1 MEQMSSKTLSFRHI
15 STATNEAVEY
25 IRKRKN
31 HEIQSLRTR
40 WNKFNKSCMGGIEP
54 NTIYTIV
61 GISGSGKSSF
71 VNTLETDLIDLNSNQ
86 DVIVLNFSFE
96 MLSSRQVGRKIS
108 SKLRQTTAELYSA
121 NNELTDDLLDRVE
134 QTSQQIKSYPI
145 YYVDTPGTVEDIAST
160 INYFYETKAKDKKFV
175 IILDH
180 TLLVEGQNRES
191 ALQVISELQKLFIKV
206 KKLPNT
212 TIIQL
217 SQMNRNIEN
226 PERINN
232 PSMHYPMRSDI
243 SSADTIF
250 HASDYVICIHRP
262 ELLNIQQYGPNRL
275 LVKNK
280 VYLHILKNR
289 DAGECTI
296 LEFDN
301 DLKYNNLI
309 ETIREEEPA
318 RKISFSNNNLKKAEN
333 YENIYF

>member
-1 MEQMSSKTLSFRHI
+1 MEQISTKTLTFRHI
-15 STATNEAVEY
+15 SSATNEAVEY

-31 HEIQSLRTR
+31 HEIVSLRTR
-40 WNKFNKSCMGGIEP
+40 WSKFNKSCMGGIEP

-71 VNTLETDLIDLNSNQ
+71 VNTLESDLIDLNSNQ
-86 DVIVLNFSFE
+86 DVVVLNFSFE
-96 MLSSRQVGRKIS
+96 MLSSRQVGRKLS
-108 SKLRQTTAELYSA
+108 SKLRQTTAQLYSSSS
-121 NNELTDDLLDRVE
+121 DLDNTLLKEVE
-134 QTSQQIKSYPI
+134 ETSQQIKSYPI
-145 YYVDTPGTVEDIAST
+145 YYVDTPGTVADIAST
-160 INYFYETKAKDKKFV
+160 IDYFYENKAKGKKFV

-191 ALQVISELQKLFIKV
+191 ALQVISDLQKLFIRV
-206 KKLPNT
+206 KKFPDT

-262 ELLNIQQYGPNRL
+262 ELLNIQSYGPNRL
-275 LVKNK
+275 SVRDK

-289 DAGECTI
+289 DAGECSI

-309 ETIREEEPA
+309 ETIREEEPV
-318 RKISFSNNNLKKAEN
+318 RKISFSNNN
-333 YENIYF
+333 

>member
-1 MEQMSSKTLSFRHI
+1 MEQISSKTLSFRHI

-145 YYVDTPGTVEDIAST
+145 YYVDTPGTVGDIAST

-318 RKISFSNNNLKKAEN
+318 RKISFSNNN
-333 YENIYF
+333 

>member
-1 MEQMSSKTLSFRHI
+1 MEQTSSKTLSFRHI
-15 STATNEAVEY
+15 STATSEAVEY

-31 HEIQSLRTR
+31 HEIQSLATR
-40 WNKFNKSCMGGIEP
+40 WKKFNKSCMGGIEP

-217 SQMNRNIEN
+217 SQMNRNIES

-289 DAGECTI
+289 DAGECAI

-309 ETIREEEPA
+309 ETIRDEEPVM
-318 RKISFSNNNLKKAEN
+318 KISFSNNN
-333 YENIYF
+333 

>member
-1 MEQMSSKTLSFRHI
+1 MEQNSTNTLTFRHI
-15 STATNEAVEY
+15 STAANEAVEY
-25 IRKRKN
+25 IRERKN
-31 HEIQSLRTR
+31 HQIQSLKTR
-40 WNKFNKSCMGGIEP
+40 WNKFNTHCMGGIEP

-71 VNTLETDLIDLNSNQ
+71 VNTLENDLIDLNSDQ

-96 MLSSRQVGRKIS
+96 MLSSRQVGRKLS
-108 SKLRQTTAELYSA
+108 SKLRLTTAELYSA
-121 NNELTDDLLDRVE
+121 NNDLDNESLAKVE
-134 QTSQQIKSYPI
+134 ETSQQIKSYPI

-160 INYFYETKAKDKKFV
+160 IDYFYENKAKGKKFIV
-175 IILDH
+175 ILDH
-180 TLLVEGQNRES
+180 TLLVEGQSRES
-191 ALQVISELQKLFIKV
+191 ALQVISDLQKLFIKV

-212 TIIQL
+212 TVIQL
-217 SQMNRNIEN
+217 SQMNRNIET
-226 PERINN
+226 PDRINN

-289 DAGECTI
+289 DAGECAI

-309 ETIREEEPA
+309 ETIREEEPTK
-318 RKISFSNNNLKKAEN
+318 KISFSNNN
-333 YENIYF
+333 

>member
-108 SKLRQTTAELYSA
+108 SKLRQTTAELYST

-212 TIIQL
+212 TIVQL

-318 RKISFSNNNLKKAEN
+318 RKISFSNNN
-333 YENIYF
+333 

>member
-1 MEQMSSKTLSFRHI
+1 MEQTSSKTLSFRHI
-15 STATNEAVEY
+15 STATSEAVEY

-31 HEIQSLRTR
+31 HEIQSLATR
-40 WNKFNKSCMGGIEP
+40 WKKFNKSCMGGIEP

-318 RKISFSNNNLKKAEN
+318 RKISFSNNN
-333 YENIYF
+333 

>member
-1 MEQMSSKTLSFRHI
+1 MEQTSSKTLSFRHI
-15 STATNEAVEY
+15 STATSEAVEY

-31 HEIQSLRTR
+31 HEIQSLATR
-40 WNKFNKSCMGGIEP
+40 WKKFNKSCMGGIEP

-289 DAGECTI
+289 DAGECAI

-318 RKISFSNNNLKKAEN
+318 KRISFSNNN
-333 YENIYF
+333 

>member
-275 LVKNK
+275 LIKNK

-289 DAGECTI
+289 DAGECAI

-318 RKISFSNNNLKKAEN
+318 RKISFSNNN
-333 YENIYF
+333 

>member
-1 MEQMSSKTLSFRHI
+1 MEQISSKTLSFRHI

-262 ELLNIQQYGPNRL
+262 ELLNIQQYGLNRL

-318 RKISFSNNNLKKAEN
+318 RKISFSNNN
-333 YENIYF
+333 

>member
-1 MEQMSSKTLSFRHI
+1 MEQTSSKTLSFRHI
-15 STATNEAVEY
+15 STATSEAVEY

-31 HEIQSLRTR
+31 HEIQSLATR
-40 WNKFNKSCMGGIEP
+40 WKKFNKSCMGGIEP

-289 DAGECTI
+289 DAGECAI

-318 RKISFSNNNLKKAEN
+318 RKIQFSNNN
-333 YENIYF
+333 

>member
-1 MEQMSSKTLSFRHI
+1 MEQISTKTLTFRHI
-15 STATNEAVEY
+15 SSATNEAVEY

-31 HEIQSLRTR
+31 HEIVSLRTR
-40 WNKFNKSCMGGIEP
+40 WSKFNKSCMGGIEP

-71 VNTLETDLIDLNSNQ
+71 VNTLESDLIDLNSNQ
-86 DVIVLNFSFE
+86 DVVVLNFSFE
-96 MLSSRQVGRKIS
+96 MLSSRQVGRKLS
-108 SKLRQTTAELYSA
+108 SKLRQTTAQLYSSSS
-121 NNELTDDLLDRVE
+121 DLDNTLLEEVE

-145 YYVDTPGTVEDIAST
+145 YYVDTPGTVADIAST
-160 INYFYETKAKDKKFV
+160 IDYFYKNKAKGKKFV

-180 TLLVEGQNRES
+180 TLLVEGQNREN
-191 ALQVISELQKLFIKV
+191 ALQVISDLQKLFIRV
-206 KKLPNT
+206 KKFPDT

-262 ELLNIQQYGPNRL
+262 ELLNIQSYGPNRL
-275 LVKNK
+275 PVRDK

-289 DAGECTI
+289 DAGECSI

-309 ETIREEEPA
+309 ETIREDEPV
-318 RKISFSNNNLKKAEN
+318 RKISFSNNN
-333 YENIYF
+333 

>member
-1 MEQMSSKTLSFRHI
+1 MEQISSKTLSFRHI

-318 RKISFSNNNLKKAEN
+318 RKISFSNNN
-333 YENIYF
+333 

>member
-1 MEQMSSKTLSFRHI
+1 MEQTSSKVLTFKHI
-15 STATNEAVEY
+15 STATNEAVDY
-25 IRKRKN
+25 IRKRKDR
-31 HEIQSLRTR
+31 EIVSLRTR

-71 VNTLETDLIDLNSNQ
+71 VNTLESDLIDLNPNQ
-86 DVIVLNFSFE
+86 DIVVLNFSFE
-96 MLSSRQVGRKIS
+96 MLSSRNVGRKLS

-121 NNELTDDLLDRVE
+121 NDNLTDDSLAKIE
-134 QTSQQIKSYPI
+134 ETSQQIKSYPI
-145 YYVDTPGTVEDIAST
+145 YYVDMPGTVDDIAST
-160 INYFYETKAKDKKFV
+160 IDYFYETKAKGKKFI

-180 TLLVEGQNRES
+180 TLLVEGSGS
-191 ALQVISELQKLFIKV
+191 ALQTISDLQRLFIKV
-206 KKLPNT
+206 KKYPNT

-232 PSMHYPMRSDI
+232 PSMHFPMRSDI

-262 ELLNIQQYGPNRL
+262 ELLSILSYGPNRL
-275 LVKNK
+275 PVRNK
-280 VYLHILKNR
+280 VFLHILKNR
-289 DAGECTI
+289 DAGECSI

-309 ETIREEEPA
+309 ETVREEPA
-318 RKISFSNNNLKKAEN
+318 KKISFSNNN
-333 YENIYF
+333 

>member
-1 MEQMSSKTLSFRHI
+1 MTMEQTSTNSLPFRHI
-15 STATNEAVEY
+15 STATKEAVEY
-25 IRKRKN
+25 IKNRKN
-31 HEIQSLRTR
+31 HKIQSLSTR
-40 WNKFNKSCMGGIEP
+40 WNKFNTHCMGGIEP

-71 VNTLETDLIDLNSNQ
+71 VNTLENDLIDLNSNQ
-86 DVIVLNFSFE
+86 EVVILNFSFE
-96 MLSSRQVGRKIS
+96 MLSSRQVGRKLS

-121 NNELTDDLLDRVE
+121 NTDLTDLELDKVE
-134 QTSQQIKSYPI
+134 STSQQIKSYPI
-145 YYVDTPGTVEDIAST
+145 YYVDTPGTVDEIAST
-160 INYFYETKAKDKKFV
+160 IDDFYKNYVFGKNKKLI

-180 TLLVEGQNRES
+180 TLLVEGQES
-191 ALQVISELQKLFIKV
+191 ALKVISDLQKLFIKV
-206 KKLPNT
+206 KKYPNT

-226 PERINN
+226 PDRINN

-289 DAGECTI
+289 DAGECAI
-296 LEFDN
+296 LEFEN

-309 ETIREEEPA
+309 ETVRNEEPA
-318 RKISFSNNNLKKAEN
+318 KKISFSNNN
-333 YENIYF
+333 

>member
-1 MEQMSSKTLSFRHI
+1 MEQTSSKTLSFRHI
-15 STATNEAVEY
+15 STATSEAVEY

-31 HEIQSLRTR
+31 HEIQSLATR
-40 WNKFNKSCMGGIEP
+40 WKKFNKSCMGGIEP

-289 DAGECTI
+289 DAGECAI

-318 RKISFSNNNLKKAEN
+318 KKISFSNNN
-333 YENIYF
+333 

>member
-206 KKLPNT
+206 KKLSNT

-318 RKISFSNNNLKKAEN
+318 RKISFSNNN
-333 YENIYF
+333 

>member
-1 MEQMSSKTLSFRHI
+1 MENISTKTLTFRHI
-15 STATNEAVEY
+15 SSATNEAVEY
-25 IRKRKN
+25 IRKRKY
-31 HEIQSLRTR
+31 HEIVSLRTR
-40 WNKFNKSCMGGIEP
+40 WDKFNKSCMGGIEP

-71 VNTLETDLIDLNSNQ
+71 VNTLESDLIDLNSNQ
-86 DVIVLNFSFE
+86 DVVVLNFSFE
-96 MLSSRQVGRKIS
+96 MLSSRQVGRKLS
-108 SKLRQTTAELYSA
+108 SKLRQTIAQLYSSIS
-121 NNELTDDLLDRVE
+121 ELDNSLLEEVE

-145 YYVDTPGTVEDIAST
+145 YYVDTPGTVADIAST
-160 INYFYETKAKDKKFV
+160 IDYFYENKAKGKKFV

-191 ALQVISELQKLFIKV
+191 ALQVISDLQKLFIRV
-206 KKLPNT
+206 KKFPDT

-262 ELLNIQQYGPNRL
+262 ELLNIQSYGPNRL
-275 LVKNK
+275 PVRDK

-289 DAGECTI
+289 DAGECSI

-309 ETIREEEPA
+309 ETIREDEPV
-318 RKISFSNNNLKKAEN
+318 RKISFSNNN
-333 YENIYF
+333 

>member
-1 MEQMSSKTLSFRHI
+1 MEQTSSKTLSFRHI

-318 RKISFSNNNLKKAEN
+318 RKISFSNNN
-333 YENIYF
+333 

>member
-1 MEQMSSKTLSFRHI
+1 MEQISTKVLTFRHI
-15 STATNEAVEY
+15 SSATNEAVEY

-31 HEIQSLRTR
+31 HEIVSLRTR
-40 WNKFNKSCMGGIEP
+40 WSKFNKSCMGGIEP

-71 VNTLETDLIDLNSNQ
+71 VNTLESDLIDLNSNQ
-86 DVIVLNFSFE
+86 DVVVLNFSFE
-96 MLSSRQVGRKIS
+96 MLSSRQVGRKLS
-108 SKLRQTTAELYSA
+108 SKLRQTTAQLYSSIS
-121 NNELTDDLLDRVE
+121 ELDNSLLEEVE

-145 YYVDTPGTVEDIAST
+145 YYVDTPGTVADIAST
-160 INYFYETKAKDKKFV
+160 IDYFYENKAKGKKFV

-191 ALQVISELQKLFIKV
+191 ALQVISDLQKLFIRV
-206 KKLPNT
+206 KKFPDT

-262 ELLNIQQYGPNRL
+262 ELLNIQSYGPNRL
-275 LVKNK
+275 LVRDK

-289 DAGECTI
+289 DAGECSI

-309 ETIREEEPA
+309 ETIREDEPV
-318 RKISFSNNNLKKAEN
+318 RKISFSNNN
-333 YENIYF
+333 

>member
-1 MEQMSSKTLSFRHI
+1 MEQISTNILTFRHI

-31 HEIQSLRTR
+31 HEIVSLRTR
-40 WNKFNKSCMGGIEP
+40 WNKLNKACMGGIEP
-54 NTIYTIV
+54 NTIYTVV

-71 VNTLETDLIDLNSNQ
+71 VNTLETDIIDLNPSQ
-86 DVIVLNFSFE
+86 DIVVLDFSFE
-96 MLSSRQVGRKIS
+96 MLSSRNVGRKIS
-108 SKLRQTTAELYSA
+108 SKLRRTTAELYSA
-121 NNELTDDLLDRVE
+121 NDELNDELLAKVE

-145 YYVDTPGTVEDIAST
+145 YYVDTPGSVDGIAST
-160 INYFYETKAKDKKFV
+160 IDYFYKNKVNGKKFI

-180 TLLVEGQNRES
+180 TLLVDGNNKN
-191 ALQVISELQKLFIKV
+191 ALQTISDLQKLFIRV
-206 KKLPNT
+206 KKYPDT

-217 SQMNRNIEN
+217 SQMNRNIEA

-262 ELLNIQQYGPNRL
+262 ELLNIQVYGPNRL
-275 LVKNK
+275 PVRDK

-289 DAGECTI
+289 DAGECVI

-309 ETIREEEPA
+309 ETIREEEPV
-318 RKISFSNNNLKKAEN
+318 RRISFSNNN
-333 YENIYF
+333 

>member
-1 MEQMSSKTLSFRHI
+1 MEQISSKTLSFRHI

-31 HEIQSLRTR
+31 HEIQSLATR
-40 WNKFNKSCMGGIEP
+40 WKKFNKSCMGGIEP

-318 RKISFSNNNLKKAEN
+318 RKISFSNNN
-333 YENIYF
+333 

>member
-1 MEQMSSKTLSFRHI
+1 M
-15 STATNEAVEY
+15 
-25 IRKRKN
+25 
-31 HEIQSLRTR
+31 
-40 WNKFNKSCMGGIEP
+40 
-54 NTIYTIV
+54 
-61 GISGSGKSSF
+61 
-71 VNTLETDLIDLNSNQ
+71 
-86 DVIVLNFSFE
+86 
-96 MLSSRQVGRKIS
+96 S
-108 SKLRQTTAELYSA
+108 SKLRQTTAQLYSSSS
-121 NNELTDDLLDRVE
+121 DLDNTLLKEVE
-134 QTSQQIKSYPI
+134 ETSQQIKSYPI
-145 YYVDTPGTVEDIAST
+145 YYVDTPGTVADIAST
-160 INYFYETKAKDKKFV
+160 IDYFYENKAKGKKFV

-191 ALQVISELQKLFIKV
+191 ALQVISDLQKLFIRV
-206 KKLPNT
+206 KKFPDT

-262 ELLNIQQYGPNRL
+262 ELLNIQSYGPNRL
-275 LVKNK
+275 PVRDK

-289 DAGECTI
+289 DAGECSI

-309 ETIREEEPA
+309 ETIREEEPV
-318 RKISFSNNNLKKAEN
+318 RKISFSNNN
-333 YENIYF
+333 

>member
-1 MEQMSSKTLSFRHI
+1 MEQISTKVLTFRHI
-15 STATNEAVEY
+15 SSATNEAVEY

-31 HEIQSLRTR
+31 HEIVSLRTR
-40 WNKFNKSCMGGIEP
+40 WSKFNKSCMGGIEP

-71 VNTLETDLIDLNSNQ
+71 VNTLESDLIDLNSNQ
-86 DVIVLNFSFE
+86 DVVVLNFSFE
-96 MLSSRQVGRKIS
+96 MLSSRQVGRKLS
-108 SKLRQTTAELYSA
+108 SKLRQTTAQLYSSSS
-121 NNELTDDLLDRVE
+121 DLDNTLLEEVE

-145 YYVDTPGTVEDIAST
+145 YYVDTPGTVADIAST
-160 INYFYETKAKDKKFV
+160 IDYFYENKAKGKKFV

-191 ALQVISELQKLFIKV
+191 ALQVISDLQKLFIRV
-206 KKLPNT
+206 KKFPDT

-262 ELLNIQQYGPNRL
+262 ELLNIQSYGPKRL
-275 LVKNK
+275 PVRDK

-289 DAGECTI
+289 DAGECSI

-309 ETIREEEPA
+309 ETIREDEPV
-318 RKISFSNNNLKKAEN
+318 RKISFSNNN
-333 YENIYF
+333 

>member
-1 MEQMSSKTLSFRHI
+1 MEQISTKVLTFRHI
-15 STATNEAVEY
+15 SSATNEAVEY

-31 HEIQSLRTR
+31 HEIVSLRTR

-71 VNTLETDLIDLNSNQ
+71 VNTLESDLIDLNSNQ
-86 DVIVLNFSFE
+86 DVVVLNFSFE
-96 MLSSRQVGRKIS
+96 MLSSRQVGRKLS
-108 SKLRQTTAELYSA
+108 SKLRQTTAQLYSSSS
-121 NNELTDDLLDRVE
+121 DLDNTLLEEVE

-145 YYVDTPGTVEDIAST
+145 YYVDTPGTVADIAST
-160 INYFYETKAKDKKFV
+160 IDYFYENKAKGKKFV

-191 ALQVISELQKLFIKV
+191 ALQVISDLQKLFIRV
-206 KKLPNT
+206 KKFPDT

-262 ELLNIQQYGPNRL
+262 ELLNIQSYGPKRL
-275 LVKNK
+275 PVRDK

-289 DAGECTI
+289 DAGECSI

-309 ETIREEEPA
+309 ETIREDEPV
-318 RKISFSNNNLKKAEN
+318 RKISFSNNN
-333 YENIYF
+333 

>member
-1 MEQMSSKTLSFRHI
+1 MEQISSKTLSFRHI

-40 WNKFNKSCMGGIEP
+40 WNKFNKSCIGGIEP

-318 RKISFSNNNLKKAEN
+318 RKISFSNNN
-333 YENIYF
+333 

>member
-1 MEQMSSKTLSFRHI
+1 MEQISSKTLSFRHI

-217 SQMNRNIEN
+217 SQMNRNIEA
-226 PERINN
+226 PDRINN

-318 RKISFSNNNLKKAEN
+318 RKISFSNNN
-333 YENIYF
+333 

>member
-1 MEQMSSKTLSFRHI
+1 MEQTSSKTLSFRHI
-15 STATNEAVEY
+15 STAASEAVEY

-31 HEIQSLRTR
+31 HEIQSLATR
-40 WNKFNKSCMGGIEP
+40 WKKFNKSCMGGIEP

-289 DAGECTI
+289 DAGECAI

-318 RKISFSNNNLKKAEN
+318 RKISFSNNN
-333 YENIYF
+333 

>member
-262 ELLNIQQYGPNRL
+262 ELFNIQQYGPNRL

-318 RKISFSNNNLKKAEN
+318 RKISFSNNN
-333 YENIYF
+333 

>member
-1 MEQMSSKTLSFRHI
+1 MEQISSKTLSFRHI

-180 TLLVEGQNRES
+180 TLLVEGQNREN

-318 RKISFSNNNLKKAEN
+318 RKISFSNNN
-333 YENIYF
+333 

>member
-1 MEQMSSKTLSFRHI
+1 MEQISTKVLTFRHI
-15 STATNEAVEY
+15 SSATNEAVEY

-31 HEIQSLRTR
+31 HEIVSLRTR
-40 WNKFNKSCMGGIEP
+40 WSKFNKSCMGGIEP

-71 VNTLETDLIDLNSNQ
+71 VNTLESDLIDLNSNQ
-86 DVIVLNFSFE
+86 DVVVLNFSFE
-96 MLSSRQVGRKIS
+96 MLSSRQVGRKLS
-108 SKLRQTTAELYSA
+108 SKLRQTTAQLYSSSIVLD
-121 NNELTDDLLDRVE
+121 NTLLKEVE
-134 QTSQQIKSYPI
+134 ETSQQIKSYPI
-145 YYVDTPGTVEDIAST
+145 YYVDTPGTVADIAST
-160 INYFYETKAKDKKFV
+160 IDYFYENKAKGKKFV

-191 ALQVISELQKLFIKV
+191 ALQVISDLQKLFIKV
-206 KKLPNT
+206 KKYPNT

-217 SQMNRNIEN
+217 SQMNRNIEA
-226 PERINN
+226 PDRINN

-262 ELLNIQQYGPNRL
+262 ELLNIQSYGPNRL
-275 LVKNK
+275 PVRDK

-289 DAGECTI
+289 DAGECSI

-309 ETIREEEPA
+309 ETIREDEPV
-318 RKISFSNNNLKKAEN
+318 RKISFSNNN
-333 YENIYF
+333 

>member
-1 MEQMSSKTLSFRHI
+1 MEQISTNTLTFRHI
-15 STATNEAVEY
+15 SSAAIEAVEY
-25 IRKRKN
+25 IKKRKN
-31 HEIQSLRTR
+31 HEIKSLKTR
-40 WNKFNKSCMGGIEP
+40 WKKFNTQCMGGIEP

-71 VNTLETDLIDLNSNQ
+71 VNTLENDLIDLNSDQ

-121 NNELTDDLLDRVE
+121 NNSLTDELLENVE
-134 QTSQQIKSYPI
+134 ETTQQIKSYPI
-145 YYVDTPGTVEDIAST
+145 YYVDTPGTVDNIAST
-160 INYFYETKAKDKKFV
+160 IDYFYENKAKGKRFV

-180 TLLVEGQNRES
+180 TLLVEGQAS
-191 ALQVISELQKLFIKV
+191 ALQVISDLQKLFIKV
-206 KKLPNT
+206 KKYPNT

-217 SQMNRNIEN
+217 SQMNRNIEA
-226 PERINN
+226 PDRINN

-289 DAGECTI
+289 DAGECSI

-309 ETIREEEPA
+309 ETVRDEEPA
-318 RKISFSNNNLKKAEN
+318 KKFSFSNNN
-333 YENIYF
+333 

>member
-1 MEQMSSKTLSFRHI
+1 MEQNSTNTLTFRHI
-15 STATNEAVEY
+15 SIAAKEAVEY
-25 IRKRKN
+25 IKQRKN

-40 WNKFNKSCMGGIEP
+40 WNKFNKHCMGGIEP

-71 VNTLETDLIDLNSNQ
+71 VNTLESDLIDLNSNQ
-86 DVIVLNFSFE
+86 DVVVLNFSFE
-96 MLSSRQVGRKIS
+96 MLSSRQVGRKLS
-108 SKLRQTTAELYSA
+108 SKLRQTTAQLYSSSS
-121 NNELTDDLLDRVE
+121 DLDNTLLEEVE

-145 YYVDTPGTVEDIAST
+145 YYVDTPGTVADIAST
-160 INYFYETKAKDKKFV
+160 IDYFYENKAKGKKFV

-191 ALQVISELQKLFIKV
+191 ALQVISDLQKLFIRV
-206 KKLPNT
+206 KKFPDT

-262 ELLNIQQYGPNRL
+262 ELLNIQSYGPNRL
-275 LVKNK
+275 PVRDK

-289 DAGECTI
+289 DAGECSI

-309 ETIREEEPA
+309 ETIREDEPV
-318 RKISFSNNNLKKAEN
+318 RKISFSNNN
-333 YENIYF
+333 

>member
-1 MEQMSSKTLSFRHI
+1 MEQISSKTLSFRHI

-318 RKISFSNNNLKKAEN
+318 SKISFSNNN
-333 YENIYF
+333 

>member
-1 MEQMSSKTLSFRHI
+1 MIIMEQTSTNSLPFRHI
-15 STATNEAVEY
+15 STATKEAVEY
-25 IRKRKN
+25 IKSRKN
-31 HEIQSLRTR
+31 HTIQSLKTR

-71 VNTLETDLIDLNSNQ
+71 VNTLENDLIDLNSDQ
-86 DVIVLNFSFE
+86 EVVVLNFSFE

-108 SKLRQTTAELYSA
+108 SKLRRTTAELYSS
-121 NNELTDDLLDRVE
+121 NEDLKDVDLNDVE
-134 QTSQQIKSYPI
+134 ITSQQIKSYPI
-145 YYVDTPGTVEDIAST
+145 YYVDTPGTVDQIAST
-160 INYFYETKAKDKKFV
+160 INTFYENYAKGKKFV

-180 TLLVEGQNRES
+180 TLLVEGQES
-191 ALQVISELQKLFIKV
+191 ALKVISDLQKLFIKV

-217 SQMNRNIEN
+217 SQMNRNIEA
-226 PERINN
+226 PDRINN

-250 HASDYVICIHRP
+250 HASDYVVCIHRP

-280 VYLHILKNR
+280 VYLHLLKNR
-289 DAGECTI
+289 DAGECAI
-296 LEFDN
+296 LEFEN

-309 ETIREEEPA
+309 ETVRDEEPA
-318 RKISFSNNNLKKAEN
+318 RKISFSNNN
-333 YENIYF
+333 

>member
-1 MEQMSSKTLSFRHI
+1 MEQTSSKTLSFRHI
-15 STATNEAVEY
+15 STATSEAVEY

-31 HEIQSLRTR
+31 HEIQSLATR
-40 WNKFNKSCMGGIEP
+40 WKKFNKSCMGGIEP

-289 DAGECTI
+289 DAGECAI

-318 RKISFSNNNLKKAEN
+318 RRISFSNNN
-333 YENIYF
+333 